1 LLDSLLQETK
11 MLKVMDKTLQ
21 LNKFSKRA
29 PSIEI
34 DDLEKNFERSTPAPS
49 ELVRQNSSSS
59 LPGQRIERKK
69 NLGFH
74 RNRLFSHSFQR
85 LRKRRK
91 LTVEPHTSSNNNKN
105 NNSGEI
111 NSNES
116 SEHDE
121 DLEKLKKI
129 HDEFEEFLNV
139 VVDDLSEKVSK
150 LRLYRTQEI
159 SNSASVKERN
169 YTSLQIYML
178 DKYRVRIERFRRSSC
193 DSVDNI
199 FCLHNRD
206 QPTDVSNMVKKY
218 NKAVSKMKRRMK
230 DMIDV
235 TDKYAVV
242 EIIDNLNILNEASKD
257 LVSMDTTN
265 EPDEKSRKSIISV
278 LSVPN
283 DVSCSSIGDPV
294 EIIPCPNM
302 TIECEFDKEPKKRSF
317 SVQET
322 NDLTSS
328 VKNCY
333 NSSQY
338 SRSVTFRSL
347 SDHLCILRKSFL
359 R

>member
-1 LLDSLLQETK
+1 
-11 MLKVMDKTLQ
+11 MLKVMDKKLQ
-21 LNKFSKRA
+21 VNKFSKRA

-34 DDLEKNFERSTPAPS
+34 DELERSTPAQS
-49 ELVRQNSSSS
+49 DLVRQHSSSS

-69 NLGFH
+69 NQGFH

-91 LTVEPHTSSNNNKN
+91 LTVESNTSTNNKN
-105 NNSGEI
+105 NNFG
-111 NSNES
+111 ES
-116 SEHDE
+116 SDPCE
-121 DLEKLKKI
+121 DIDKLKRV

-150 LRLYRTQEI
+150 LRLYRSQET
-159 SNSASVKERN
+159 SNSVKERN
-169 YTSLQIYML
+169 FTSLQIYML
-178 DKYRVRIERFRRSSC
+178 DKYRVRIEGFRRSSC
-193 DSVDNI
+193 ASVDNI
-199 FCLHNRD
+199 FCLQSRD
-206 QPTDVSNMVKKY
+206 EQSDISNLVKKY

-257 LVSMDTTN
+257 LVSMDTSDS
-265 EPDEKSRKSIISV
+265 DEKSRKSIISV

-283 DVSCSSIGDPV
+283 DVSCSNLGDSV
-294 EIIPCPNM
+294 DILPCPDNM
-302 TIECEFDKEPKKRSF
+302 TRKCLSDQESKKRSY

-322 NDLTSS
+322 TRVDLPSS
-328 VKNCY
+328 GKNCNY
-333 NSSQY
+333 NNNTSHH
-338 SRSVTFRSL
+338 SRTFRSL